1 MKQVIAQASKRVQAA
16 PKKLTKEELH
26 EWKSVCNDLSK
37 SLMNLSRA
45 VKGPDP
51 RFTRSVR
58 TVLKNVYQKVYNK
71 GIGDP
76 TKVVQLKVKVDKLV
90 KSAPSKGQVKAKD
103 QQKNVNDL
111 IATAKRMIAQGG
123 QQMADHS
130 DPEEVLYV
138 MDAMD
143 VLDIAQALADGN
155 MKKAKNLIMKMD
167 TAPSEELPSNVWDLV
182 HG

>member
-1 MKQVIAQASKRVQAA
+1 
-16 PKKLTKEELH
+16 
-26 EWKSVCNDLSK
+26 
-37 SLMNLSRA
+37 
-45 VKGPDP
+45 
-51 RFTRSVR
+51 
-58 TVLKNVYQKVYNK
+58 
-71 GIGDP
+71 
-76 TKVVQLKVKVDKLV
+76 
-90 KSAPSKGQVKAKD
+90 
-103 QQKNVNDL
+103 
-111 IATAKRMIAQGG
+111 
-123 QQMADHS
+123 MADHS